1 MNDIVRDTRKEVCAN
16 ECRNLAAWLID
27 RATSIDEGLTDDDNT
42 MAILVRYVGRIKARI
57 DSAGWAKDHTTQF
70 KRPSSE

>member
-27 RATSIDEGLTDDDNT
+27 PANSIDDGLADDDNT
-42 MAILVRYVGRIKARI
+42 MAILVRSHQSPHRLSGVVE
-57 DSAGWAKDHTTQF
+57 
-70 KRPSSE
+70 RPQHPV